1 MLIIKALYLF
11 RNFFVRRNQ
20 GLFMSFSALEN
31 PRKIYL
37 IYIANWLTLLEFVGI
52 QIDTNKSYI
61 RLKVIF

>member
-11 RNFFVRRNQ
+11 RNFFVRGNE

-37 IYIANWLTLLEFVGI
+37 IYIANWLALLELVGI
-52 QIDTNKSYI
+52 QIDINKSYI
-61 RLKVIF
+61 ILE